1 MATAKSPFKNAAAA
15 IYAVCVTKE
24 YPPLPPDMSED
35 AVTFLSRYIDTVGYF
50 SIIIGCG
57 MYETTG

>member
-35 AVTFLSRYIDTVGYF
+35 AVTFLSRYVDTVGF
-50 SIIIGCG
+50 LIAS
-57 MYETTG
+57 